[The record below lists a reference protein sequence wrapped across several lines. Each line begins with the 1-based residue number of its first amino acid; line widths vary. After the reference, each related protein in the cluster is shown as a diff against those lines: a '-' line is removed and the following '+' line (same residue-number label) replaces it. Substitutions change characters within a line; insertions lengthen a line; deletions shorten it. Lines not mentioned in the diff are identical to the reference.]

1 MASGDAGERLELAA
15 TRPCKIVGQCRRGT
29 QQLKAAV
36 GPVFWQRRRSRQQQL
51 DLREHV
57 LQRVYRSAI
66 RHTSTV
72 RCQPPVRQ
80 PPTNATFRHYGLAS
94 ISGGPNRVI
103 PARTNDRMIGPP
115 RSFKVAL
122 DCGESEAKGQASTE
136 GFCRASARHRWRVDR
151 ATPRR
156 LAPSRTEMPFTASS
170 FPTGTG
176 SDGRPRR
183 FPCARARSRPA
194 IVRSFRRSR
203 SN

>member
-1 MASGDAGERLELAA
+1 MRTLLTQRSDWKMHSHCESNRGGASDEDAERV
-15 TRPCKIVGQCRRGT
+15 RKISLFGTNPRVTWQLLSVAEDTIFRLTMRGIPET
-29 QQLKAAV
+29 TFRFQAVLRVSGIEEIPLKA
-36 GPVFWQRRRSRQQQL
+36 R
-51 DLREHV
+51 
-57 LQRVYRSAI
+57 
-66 RHTSTV
+66 
-72 RCQPPVRQ
+72 
-80 PPTNATFRHYGLAS
+80 
-94 ISGGPNRVI
+94 NRGI
-103 PARTNDRMIGPP
+103 PALTNDRMIGPP
-115 RSFKVAL
+115 RSFKVAP

-136 GFCRASARHRWRVDR
+136 GFCRASARHRWRVNR

-156 LAPSRTEMPFTASS
+156 LAPSRTEMSFTASS